1 MSQTL
6 FPENIYEWESCDTS
20 CCNFFFFLKIAAI
33 FFFSENCCNLFCQ
46 VKTIRYVFKT
56 TLLHLC
62 LVDCG
67 LNVPMSVT
75 CLARK
80 MASRREKKKV
90 KGNGPNKDSAHEVH
104 RLLETKVNASSEC
117 ET

>member
-20 CCNFFFFLKIAAI
+20 CCKLL
-33 FFFSENCCNLFCQ
+33 FFFSEN
-46 VKTIRYVFKT
+46 FKI

-75 CLARK
+75 CLAR
-80 MASRREKKKV
+80 RKKV

-104 RLLETKVNASSEC
+104 RLLETKVNASTVC